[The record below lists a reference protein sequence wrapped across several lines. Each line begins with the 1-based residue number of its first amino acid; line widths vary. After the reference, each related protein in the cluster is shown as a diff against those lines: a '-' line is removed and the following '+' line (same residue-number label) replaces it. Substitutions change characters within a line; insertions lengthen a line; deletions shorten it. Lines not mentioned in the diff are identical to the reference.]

1 MKRTKRGMALI
12 LAAVMAVSCLTTI
25 LLAASK
31 PWTEID
37 LGSLSQ
43 YYETGTNADP
53 GRISNV
59 DGDSGGTSYG
69 LYMFV
74 EKTVTSFMDW
84 LKKSD
89 SAVYRGFGDRLYNA
103 YAYNTSGQYYPGF
116 GSNFKNTWQEIGRN
130 NRTEFA
136 QAQTDFWR
144 DTQYTQL
151 VANVEGQYKGFD
163 IDNYSNALKNVFWSR
178 SVHHGVGAT
187 YGSTKNTDGMS
198 GATGVICRAFK
209 ALGGFKNQSEAEL
222 IAAIYAEC
230 SKLDTNGKWK
240 EDNMETLTAKKYGI
254 YGRSMAYF
262 NINSGGVQTSV
273 YSRLHVNEPADALV
287 MRYTHSDPDIPE
299 GKYTLLYNNNGEQNH
314 GLGKSVSTLTAAADA
329 MMLRLTYYNNGYYIL
344 TNDDGQRLSVSGGK
358 LVLEAASTSNN
369 QFWILGGGSGYT
381 LQNVGTKQY
390 VTVTVTSADVTADG
404 QNRDDLIAAKVK
416 EIAQTPAEGQTNA
429 AAEDFSA
436 RLEKKLNDLFDEQF
450 KGKGN
455 AAIMAEIK
463 ANISAMQD
471 VTEENKTALI
481 QKLESLAQSEEETED
496 NLEARIMESFTEDE
510 LLLLTEAMTGK
521 SIETVIVEVVGEMV
535 DEDLKNNPTTTV
547 TTYTVGMTEASDKAA
562 RWALN
567 KATGKDAWTLTGLF
581 YPGCKDSD
589 GIGGTISHVLTEGN
603 SSFPLRGVISCTQG
617 IRTVVVEVSK
627 VNGSGGF
634 TATGNGSGKT
644 WFDLWELDSQATFSK
659 LTQGSYTMTISGTGS
674 DGKEEELLS
683 TGFTVGAKDSNTPS
697 GLDKEAYTVT
707 FMNGN
712 TQVATKT
719 YSLGDVYG
727 KLPEVSGAGFVGWF
741 TKDGRQVYENSMVAA
756 ENHTLSA
763 QFGTLYTVSFKVDGE
778 VIRSRQLSAND
789 LIVAPSNPVKAADKN
804 YVYSFSHWVDGS
816 GNRFVENM
824 TYMPAG
830 NVTYTAVFTKSPN
843 SGGNTGGGT
852 GGNTGGNTG
861 GSTGG
866 ETPKPSGNYLTGVSP
881 STSVSAMN
889 RAGYTIYSGSA
900 KVTSGLVGTGMTA
913 VSSSATV
920 TIVVTGDV
928 SGDGKITITD
938 VVKLQKSVVGS
949 GSLSGAYAK
958 AADINGDGKVTI
970 TDVVQAAQVTVGQ
983 RTIG

>member
-12 LAAVMAVSCLTTI
+12 LAAVMVVSCLTTI

-144 DTQYTQL
+144 ETQYTQL

-344 TNDDGQRLSVSGGK
+344 TNDDGQRLSVSDGK
-358 LVLEAASTSNN
+358 LVMEAPSTSNN

-404 QNRDDLIAAKVK
+404 QNRNDLIAAKVK

-429 AAEDFSA
+429 AAADFSA
-436 RLEKKLNDLFDEQF
+436 RLEKKLNDLFEEQF
-450 KGKGN
+450 KGKDD

-547 TTYTVGMTEASDKAA
+547 TTYTVGMTDASDKAA

-567 KATGKDAWTLTGLF
+567 KATGRDAWTLTGLF

-589 GIGGTISHVLTEGN
+589 GIGGTISHVLTEDN

-697 GLDKEAYTVT
+697 GLDKEEYTVT

-712 TQVATKT
+712 TQVVTKT

-763 QFGTLYTVSFKVDGE
+763 RFGTLYTVSFKVDGK

-789 LIVAPSNPVKAADKN
+789 LIIAPSNPVKAADKN

-830 NVTYTAVFTKSPN
+830 DVTYTAVFTKTAN
-843 SGGNTGGGT
+843 SGGGT
-852 GGNTGGNTG
+852 GGGTG

-889 RAGYTIYSGSA
+889 SAGYTIYNGSA

-938 VVKLQKSVVGS
+938 VVKLQKYVVGS
-949 GSLSGAYAK
+949 NSLSGAYAK

>member
-1 MKRTKRGMALI
+1 MALI

-230 SKLDTNGKWK
+230 SKLDTNGKWD

-299 GKYTLLYNNNGEQNH
+299 GEYTLLYNNNGEQSH

-358 LVLEAASTSNN
+358 LVLEAPSTSNN

-404 QNRDDLIAAKVK
+404 QSRDALIAAKIK
-416 EIAQTPAEGQTNA
+416 EIAQAPAAGQTNA

-450 KGKGN
+450 KDKDDE
-455 AAIMAEIK
+455 AIMAEIT

-471 VTEENKTALI
+471 ITEKDKTALI
-481 QKLESLAQSEEETED
+481 QKLESLAQSEETEETEVD
-496 NLEARIMESFTEDE
+496 LEARIMESFTEDE

-547 TTYTVGMTEASDKAA
+547 TTYTVGMTDASDKAA

-581 YPGCKDSD
+581 YPGYKDSD

-617 IRTVVVEVSK
+617 ISTVVVEVRK
-627 VNGSGGF
+627 QGSSDGF
-634 TATGNGSGKT
+634 TATGSGSGKT

-712 TQVATKT
+712 TQVTTKT

-824 TYMPAG
+824 TYMPDAD
-830 NVTYTAVFTKSPN
+830 VTYTAVFTKTAN
-843 SGGNTGGGT
+843 SGGG
-852 GGNTGGNTG
+852 TG

-866 ETPKPSGNYLTGVSP
+866 NTGTNTPKPSGNYLTGVSP

-889 RAGYTIYSGSA
+889 SAGYTIYSGSA

>member
-1 MKRTKRGMALI
+1 MALI

-450 KGKGN
+450 KDKN
-455 AAIMAEIK
+455 NEAIMAEIT

-471 VTEENKTALI
+471 ITEENKTTLI
-481 QKLESLAQSEEETED
+481 KKLESLAQSEEETKD
-496 NLEARIMESFTEDE
+496 DLEARIMESFTADE

-547 TTYTVGMTEASDKAA
+547 TTYTVGMTDASDKAA

-567 KATGKDAWTLTGLF
+567 KATGKDAWKLTGLF

-830 NVTYTAVFTKSPN
+830 DVTYTAVFTKTAN
-843 SGGNTGGGT
+843 SGGT
-852 GGNTGGNTG
+852 GGSTG

>member
-1 MKRTKRGMALI
+1 MALI

-84 LKKSD
+84 LKKSG

-144 DTQYTQL
+144 ETQYTQL
-151 VANVEGQYKGFD
+151 VANVEGQHKGFD

-209 ALGGFKNQSEAEL
+209 SLGGFNNQSEAEL

-230 SKLDTNGKWK
+230 SRLDTNGKWK

-369 QFWILGGGSGYT
+369 QFWILSSGSGYT

-404 QNRDDLIAAKVK
+404 QKVPTKDERVAAIIAAANSDEEGALGDSETRFNELLAAEVATLTTANLKGK
-416 EIAQTPAEGQTNA
+416 AEDEIAADIAEMEKAEEDFYDYLDALGEDAVLAKEQQTELKAKYNAYISAVEKFTGKKMDEIVAIVAEKLVTEQM
-429 AAEDFSA
+429 AAE
-436 RLEKKLNDLFDEQF
+436 
-450 KGKGN
+450 
-455 AAIMAEIK
+455 AE
-463 ANISAMQD
+463 
-471 VTEENKTALI
+471 TT
-481 QKLESLAQSEEETED
+481 
-496 NLEARIMESFTEDE
+496 
-510 LLLLTEAMTGK
+510 
-521 SIETVIVEVVGEMV
+521 
-535 DEDLKNNPTTTV
+535 NPTTTV
-547 TTYTVGMTEASDKAA
+547 TTYTVGMTDASDKAA

-567 KATGKDAWTLTGLF
+567 KATGRDAWTLTGLF

-589 GIGGTISHVLTEGN
+589 GIGGTISHVLTEDN

-627 VNGSGGF
+627 VGGSGGF

-697 GLDKEAYTVT
+697 GLDKEEYTVT

-712 TQVATKT
+712 TQVVTKT

-763 QFGTLYTVSFKVDGE
+763 RFGTLYTVSFKVDGE

-830 NVTYTAVFTKSPN
+830 NVTYTAVFTKTAN
-843 SGGNTGGGT
+843 SGGTGGGT
-852 GGNTGGNTG
+852 GGSTG

-889 RAGYTIYSGSA
+889 SAGYTIYNGST

-938 VVKLQKSVVGS
+938 VVKLQKYVVGS
-949 GSLSGAYAK
+949 NSLSGAYAK

>member
-1 MKRTKRGMALI
+1 MALI

-84 LKKSD
+84 LKKSG

-144 DTQYTQL
+144 ETQYTQL

-209 ALGGFKNQSEAEL
+209 SLGGFNNQSEAEL

-230 SKLDTNGKWK
+230 SRLDTNGKWK

-369 QFWILGGGSGYT
+369 QFWILSSGSGYT

-404 QNRDDLIAAKVK
+404 QKVPTKDERVAAIIAAANSDEEGALGDSETRFNELLAAEVATLTTANLKGK
-416 EIAQTPAEGQTNA
+416 AEDEIAADIAEMEKAEEDFYDYLDALGEDAVLAKEQQTELKAKYNAYISAVEKFTGKKMDEIVAIVAEKLVTEQM
-429 AAEDFSA
+429 AAE
-436 RLEKKLNDLFDEQF
+436 
-450 KGKGN
+450 
-455 AAIMAEIK
+455 AE
-463 ANISAMQD
+463 
-471 VTEENKTALI
+471 TT
-481 QKLESLAQSEEETED
+481 
-496 NLEARIMESFTEDE
+496 
-510 LLLLTEAMTGK
+510 
-521 SIETVIVEVVGEMV
+521 
-535 DEDLKNNPTTTV
+535 NPTTTV
-547 TTYTVGMTEASDKAA
+547 TTYTVGMTDASDKAA

-567 KATGKDAWTLTGLF
+567 KATGRDAWTLTGLF

-589 GIGGTISHVLTEGN
+589 GIGGTISHVLTEDN

-627 VNGSGGF
+627 VGGSGGF

-697 GLDKEAYTVT
+697 GLDKEEYTVT

-712 TQVATKT
+712 TQVVTKT

-763 QFGTLYTVSFKVDGE
+763 RFGTLYTVSFKVDGE

-830 NVTYTAVFTKSPN
+830 NVTYTAVFTKTAN
-843 SGGNTGGGT
+843 SGGTGGGT
-852 GGNTGGNTG
+852 GGSTG

-889 RAGYTIYSGSA
+889 SAGYTIYNGST

-938 VVKLQKSVVGS
+938 VVKLQKYVVGS
-949 GSLSGAYAK
+949 NSLSGAYAK

>member
-1 MKRTKRGMALI
+1 MALI

-84 LKKSD
+84 LKKSG

-144 DTQYTQL
+144 ETQYTQL

-209 ALGGFKNQSEAEL
+209 SLGGFNNQSEAEL

-230 SKLDTNGKWK
+230 SRLDTTGKWK

-358 LVLEAASTSNN
+358 LVLEAPSTSNN
-369 QFWILGGGSGYT
+369 QFWILSSGSGYT

-404 QNRDDLIAAKVK
+404 QKVPTKDERVAAIIAAANSDEEGALGDSETRFNELLAAEVATLTTANLKGK
-416 EIAQTPAEGQTNA
+416 AEDEIAADIAEMEKAEEDFYDYLDALGEDAVLAKEQQTELKAKYNAYISAVEKFTGKKMDEIVAIVAEKLVTEQM
-429 AAEDFSA
+429 AAE
-436 RLEKKLNDLFDEQF
+436 
-450 KGKGN
+450 
-455 AAIMAEIK
+455 AE
-463 ANISAMQD
+463 
-471 VTEENKTALI
+471 TT
-481 QKLESLAQSEEETED
+481 
-496 NLEARIMESFTEDE
+496 
-510 LLLLTEAMTGK
+510 
-521 SIETVIVEVVGEMV
+521 
-535 DEDLKNNPTTTV
+535 NPTTTV
-547 TTYTVGMTEASDKAA
+547 TTYTVGMTDASDKAA

-567 KATGKDAWTLTGLF
+567 KATGRDAWTLTGLF

-589 GIGGTISHVLTEGN
+589 GIGGTISHVLTEDN
-603 SSFPLRGVISCTQG
+603 SSFPLRGVVSCTQG

-627 VNGSGGF
+627 VGGSGGF

-644 WFDLWELDSQATFSK
+644 WFDLWELDSQATFSLLK
-659 LTQGSYTMTISGTGS
+659 QGSYTMTISGTGS

-697 GLDKEAYTVT
+697 GLDKEEYTVT

-816 GNRFVENM
+816 GKRFVENM

-830 NVTYTAVFTKSPN
+830 NVTYTAVFTKTAN
-843 SGGNTGGGT
+843 SGGGT
-852 GGNTGGNTG
+852 GGSTG

-889 RAGYTIYSGSA
+889 SAGYTIYNGSA

-958 AADINGDGKVTI
+958 AADINGDGKITI

>member
-1 MKRTKRGMALI
+1 MALI

-230 SKLDTNGKWK
+230 SKLDTNGKWD

-404 QNRDDLIAAKVK
+404 QSRDALIAAKIK
-416 EIAQTPAEGQTNA
+416 EIAQVPAAGQTNA

-450 KGKGN
+450 KDKEDE
-455 AAIMAEIK
+455 AIMAEIT

-471 VTEENKTALI
+471 ITEENKTTLI
-481 QKLESLAQSEEETED
+481 KKLESLAQSEEETED
-496 NLEARIMESFTEDE
+496 DLEARIMESFTADE

-547 TTYTVGMTEASDKAA
+547 TTYTVGMTDASDKAA

-617 IRTVVVEVSK
+617 ISTVVVEVRK
-627 VNGSGGF
+627 QGSSDGF
-634 TATGNGSGKT
+634 TATGSGSGKT

-830 NVTYTAVFTKSPN
+830 NVTYTAVFTKTAN
-843 SGGNTGGGT
+843 SGGT
-852 GGNTGGNTG
+852 GGNTGGSTG

-889 RAGYTIYSGSA
+889 RAGYTIYSGST

>member
-1 MKRTKRGMALI
+1 MALI
-12 LAAVMAVSCLTTI
+12 LAAVMAVSCATTI

-31 PWTEID
+31 PWTGVGIGE
-37 LGSLSQ
+37 LSQ
-43 YYETGTNADP
+43 YYETGNNADP

-230 SKLDTNGKWK
+230 SKLDTNGKWD

-299 GKYTLLYNNNGEQNH
+299 GEYTLLYNNNGEQSH

-358 LVLEAASTSNN
+358 LVLEAPSTSNN

-404 QNRDDLIAAKVK
+404 QNRDDLIAAKIK
-416 EIAQTPAEGQTNA
+416 EIAQAPAAGQTNA

-450 KGKGN
+450 KDKDDE
-455 AAIMAEIK
+455 AIMAEIT

-471 VTEENKTALI
+471 ITEENKTTLI
-481 QKLESLAQSEEETED
+481 KKLESLAQSEEETED
-496 NLEARIMESFTEDE
+496 DLEARIMESFTADE

-547 TTYTVGMTEASDKAA
+547 TTYTVGMTDASDKAA

-567 KATGKDAWTLTGLF
+567 KATGRDAWTLTGLF

-589 GIGGTISHVLTEGN
+589 GIGGTISHVLTEDN

-627 VNGSGGF
+627 VGGSGGF

-644 WFDLWELDSQATFSK
+644 WFDLWELDSQATFSS

-712 TQVATKT
+712 TQVVTKT

-763 QFGTLYTVSFKVDGE
+763 QFGTLYTVSFKVDGK

-789 LIVAPSNPVKAADKN
+789 LIIAPSNPVKAADKN

-830 NVTYTAVFTKSPN
+830 NVTYTAVFTKTAN
-843 SGGNTGGGT
+843 SGGT
-852 GGNTGGNTG
+852 GGSTG

-889 RAGYTIYSGSA
+889 SAGYTIYSGST

>member
-1 MKRTKRGMALI
+1 MALI

-74 EKTVTSFMDW
+74 EKTVGSFISW
-84 LKKSD
+84 LQKSD
-89 SAVYRGFGDRLYNA
+89 NKIYQGFGETLYNA
-103 YAYNTSGQYYPGF
+103 WGYDVNNKWNPGY
-116 GSNFKNTWQEIGRN
+116 GTNFKNKWQSIGHGGN
-130 NRTEFA
+130 AKEFG

-230 SKLDTNGKWK
+230 SKLDTNGKWD

-287 MRYTHSDPDIPE
+287 MRYTHSNPDIPE
-299 GKYTLLYNNNGEQNH
+299 GKYTLLYNNNGEQSH

-404 QNRDDLIAAKVK
+404 QNRDNLIAAKVK
-416 EIAQTPAEGQTNA
+416 EIAQAPAAGQTNA

-450 KGKGN
+450 KDKDDE
-455 AAIMAEIK
+455 AIIMAEIT

-471 VTEENKTALI
+471 ITEENKTTLI
-481 QKLESLAQSEEETED
+481 KKLESLAQSEEETED
-496 NLEARIMESFTEDE
+496 DLEARIMESFTADE

-547 TTYTVGMTEASDKAA
+547 TTYTVGMTDASDKAA

-589 GIGGTISHVLTEGN
+589 GIGGTISHVLTKDN

-644 WFDLWELDSQATFSK
+644 WFDLWELDSQATFS
-659 LTQGSYTMTISGTGS
+659 LLEQGSYTMTISGTGS

-697 GLDKEAYTVT
+697 GLDKEEYTVT

-830 NVTYTAVFTKSPN
+830 NVTYTAVFTKTAN
-843 SGGNTGGGT
+843 SGGT
-852 GGNTGGNTG
+852 GGGTG

-889 RAGYTIYSGSA
+889 SAGYTIYNGSA

-958 AADINGDGKVTI
+958 AADINGDGKITI

>member
-1 MKRTKRGMALI
+1 MALI

-230 SKLDTNGKWK
+230 SKLDTNGKWD

-299 GKYTLLYNNNGEQNH
+299 GEYTLLYNNNGEQSH

-358 LVLEAASTSNN
+358 LVLEAPSTSNN

-404 QNRDDLIAAKVK
+404 QSRDALIAAKIK
-416 EIAQTPAEGQTNA
+416 EIAQAPAAGQTNA

-450 KGKGN
+450 KDKDDE
-455 AAIMAEIK
+455 AIMAEIT

-471 VTEENKTALI
+471 ITEENKTTLI
-481 QKLESLAQSEEETED
+481 KKLESLAQSEEETED
-496 NLEARIMESFTEDE
+496 DLEARIMESFTEDE

-547 TTYTVGMTEASDKAA
+547 TTYTVGMTDASDKAA

-567 KATGKDAWTLTGLF
+567 KATGRDAWTLTGLF

-659 LTQGSYTMTISGTGS
+659 LTQGSYTMTISGTS

-830 NVTYTAVFTKSPN
+830 NVTYTAVFTKTAN
-843 SGGNTGGGT
+843 SGGGTGGGT
-852 GGNTGGNTG
+852 GGSTGGNTG
-861 GSTGG
+861 TN
-866 ETPKPSGNYLTGVSP
+866 TPKPSGNYLTGVSP

-889 RAGYTIYSGSA
+889 SAGYTIYSGSA

>member
-1 MKRTKRGMALI
+1 MALI

-144 DTQYTQL
+144 ETQYTQL

-358 LVLEAASTSNN
+358 LVLEAPSTSNN

-450 KGKGN
+450 KDKN
-455 AAIMAEIK
+455 DEAIMAEIT

-471 VTEENKTALI
+471 ITEENKTTLI
-481 QKLESLAQSEEETED
+481 KKLESLAQSEEETKD
-496 NLEARIMESFTEDE
+496 DLEARIMESFTADE

-547 TTYTVGMTEASDKAA
+547 TTYTVGMTDASDKAA

-567 KATGKDAWTLTGLF
+567 KATGKDAWKLTGLF

-830 NVTYTAVFTKSPN
+830 NVTYTAVFTKTAN
-843 SGGNTGGGT
+843 SGG
-852 GGNTGGNTG
+852 TG

-866 ETPKPSGNYLTGVSP
+866 NTGTNTPTPSGNYLTGVSP

-889 RAGYTIYSGSA
+889 SAGYTIYNGSA

-938 VVKLQKSVVGS
+938 VV
-949 GSLSGAYAK
+949 
-958 AADINGDGKVTI
+958 
-970 TDVVQAAQVTVGQ
+970 QAAQVTVGQ

>member
-1 MKRTKRGMALI
+1 M
-12 LAAVMAVSCLTTI
+12 
-25 LLAASK
+25 
-31 PWTEID
+31 
-37 LGSLSQ
+37 
-43 YYETGTNADP
+43 
-53 GRISNV
+53 
-59 DGDSGGTSYG
+59 
-69 LYMFV
+69 
-74 EKTVTSFMDW
+74 
-84 LKKSD
+84 
-89 SAVYRGFGDRLYNA
+89 
-103 YAYNTSGQYYPGF
+103 
-116 GSNFKNTWQEIGRN
+116 
-130 NRTEFA
+130 
-136 QAQTDFWR
+136 
-144 DTQYTQL
+144 
-151 VANVEGQYKGFD
+151 ANVEGQYKGFD

-178 SVHHGVGAT
+178 RVHHGVGAT
-187 YGSTKNTDGMS
+187 YGYNKNTDGMS

-329 MMLRLTYYNNGYYIL
+329 MLLRLPYYNNGYYIL

-429 AAEDFSA
+429 AAADFSA
-436 RLEKKLNDLFDEQF
+436 RLEKKLNDLFEEQF
-450 KGKGN
+450 KDKGDK
-455 AAIMAEIK
+455 AIMAEIK

-471 VTEENKTALI
+471 ITEKDKTALI
-481 QKLESLAQSEEETED
+481 QKLESLAQSEKETED
-496 NLEARIMESFTEDE
+496 DLEARIMESFTEDE

-547 TTYTVGMTEASDKAA
+547 TTYTVGMTDASDKAA

-567 KATGKDAWTLTGLF
+567 KATGRDAWTLTGLF

-589 GIGGTISHVLTEGN
+589 GIGGTISHVLTEDN

-617 IRTVVVEVSK
+617 SSTVVVEVRK
-627 VNGSGGF
+627 QGSSDGF

-644 WFDLWELDSQATFSK
+644 WFDLWELDSQATFSS

-683 TGFTVGAKDSNTPS
+683 TGFSVGAKDSNTPS
-697 GLDKEAYTVT
+697 GLDKEEYTVT

-712 TQVATKT
+712 TQVTTKT

-763 QFGTLYTVSFKVDGE
+763 RFGTLYTVNFKVDGE

-816 GNRFVENM
+816 GKRFVENM

-830 NVTYTAVFTKSPN
+830 NVTYTAVFTKTAN
-843 SGGNTGGGT
+843 SGGG
-852 GGNTGGNTG
+852 TG

-866 ETPKPSGNYLTGVSP
+866 NTGANTPKPSGNYLTGVSP

-889 RAGYTIYSGSA
+889 SAGYTIYNGST

-949 GSLSGAYAK
+949 GNLSGAYAK

>member
-1 MKRTKRGMALI
+1 MALI

-74 EKTVTSFMDW
+74 EKTVGSFISW
-84 LKKSD
+84 LQKSD
-89 SAVYRGFGDRLYNA
+89 NKIYQGFGETLYNA
-103 YAYNTSGQYYPGF
+103 WGYDVNNKWNPGY
-116 GSNFKNTWQEIGRN
+116 GTNFKNKWQSIGHGGN
-130 NRTEFA
+130 AKEFG

-344 TNDDGQRLSVSGGK
+344 TNDDGQRLSVSDGK
-358 LVLEAASTSNN
+358 LVMEAPSTSNN

-416 EIAQTPAEGQTNA
+416 EIAQAPAAGQTNA

-450 KGKGN
+450 KDKDDE
-455 AAIMAEIK
+455 AIIMAEIT

-471 VTEENKTALI
+471 ITEENKTTLI
-481 QKLESLAQSEEETED
+481 KKLESLAQSEEETED
-496 NLEARIMESFTEDE
+496 DLEARIMESFTADE

-547 TTYTVGMTEASDKAA
+547 TTYTVGMTDASDKAA

-589 GIGGTISHVLTEGN
+589 GIGGTISHVLTEDN

-617 IRTVVVEVSK
+617 IRTVVVEVRK
-627 VNGSGGF
+627 QGSSDGF

-644 WFDLWELDSQATFSK
+644 WFDLWELDSQATFSS

-697 GLDKEAYTVT
+697 GLDKEEYTVT

-763 QFGTLYTVSFKVDGE
+763 RFGTLYTVNFKVDGE

-816 GNRFVENM
+816 GKRFVENM

-830 NVTYTAVFTKSPN
+830 NVTYTAVFTKTAN
-843 SGGNTGGGT
+843 SGGGTGGGT
-852 GGNTGGNTG
+852 GGSTGGNTG
-861 GSTGG
+861 TN
-866 ETPKPSGNYLTGVSP
+866 TPTPSGNYLTGVSP

-889 RAGYTIYSGSA
+889 SAGYTIYSGST

-958 AADINGDGKVTI
+958 AADINGDGKITI

>member
-230 SKLDTNGKWK
+230 SKLDTNGKWD

-299 GKYTLLYNNNGEQNH
+299 GEYTLLYNNNGEQSH

-450 KGKGN
+450 KDKN
-455 AAIMAEIK
+455 DEAIMAEIT

-471 VTEENKTALI
+471 ITEENKTTLI
-481 QKLESLAQSEEETED
+481 KKLESLAQSEEETKD
-496 NLEARIMESFTEDE
+496 DLEARIMESFTADE

-547 TTYTVGMTEASDKAA
+547 TTYTVGMTDASDKAA

-567 KATGKDAWTLTGLF
+567 KATGKDAWKLTGLF

-824 TYMPAG
+824 TYMPDAD
-830 NVTYTAVFTKSPN
+830 VTYTAVFTKTAN
-843 SGGNTGGGT
+843 SGG
-852 GGNTGGNTG
+852 TG

-866 ETPKPSGNYLTGVSP
+866 STGGNTGTNTPKPSGNYLTGVSP

-889 RAGYTIYSGSA
+889 SAGYTIYSGST

>member
-1 MKRTKRGMALI
+1 MALI

-31 PWTEID
+31 PWTGVGIGE
-37 LGSLSQ
+37 LSQ
-43 YYETGTNADP
+43 YYETGNNADP

-74 EKTVTSFMDW
+74 EKTVGSFISW
-84 LKKSD
+84 LQKSD
-89 SAVYRGFGDRLYNA
+89 NKIYQGFGETLYNA
-103 YAYNTSGQYYPGF
+103 WGYDVNNKWNPGY
-116 GSNFKNTWQEIGRN
+116 GTNFKNKWQSIGHGGN
-130 NRTEFA
+130 AKEFG

-144 DTQYTQL
+144 ETQYTQL

-230 SKLDTNGKWK
+230 SKLDTNGKWD

-299 GKYTLLYNNNGEQNH
+299 GEYTLLYNNNGEQSH

-404 QNRDDLIAAKVK
+404 QSRDALIAAKIK
-416 EIAQTPAEGQTNA
+416 EIAQAPAAGQTNA

-450 KGKGN
+450 KDKN
-455 AAIMAEIK
+455 DEAIMAEIT

-471 VTEENKTALI
+471 ITEENKTTLI
-481 QKLESLAQSEEETED
+481 KKLESLAQSEEETED
-496 NLEARIMESFTEDE
+496 DLEARIMESFTADE

-547 TTYTVGMTEASDKAA
+547 TTYTVGMTDASDKAA

-589 GIGGTISHVLTEGN
+589 GIGGTISHVLTEDN

-627 VNGSGGF
+627 VNGSDGF
-634 TATGNGSGKT
+634 TATGSGSGKT

-830 NVTYTAVFTKSPN
+830 NVTYTAVFTKTAN
-843 SGGNTGGGT
+843 SGGGTGGGT
-852 GGNTGGNTG
+852 GGSTGGNTG
-861 GSTGG
+861 TN
-866 ETPKPSGNYLTGVSP
+866 TPKPSGNYLTGVSP

-949 GSLSGAYAK
+949 GNLSGAYAK

>member
-1 MKRTKRGMALI
+1 MALI
-12 LAAVMAVSCLTTI
+12 LAAVMAVSCATTI

-230 SKLDTNGKWK
+230 SKLDTNGKWD

-299 GKYTLLYNNNGEQNH
+299 GEYTLLYNNNGEQSH

-358 LVLEAASTSNN
+358 LVLEAPSTSNN

-404 QNRDDLIAAKVK
+404 QSRDALIAAKIK
-416 EIAQTPAEGQTNA
+416 EIAQAPAAGQTNA

-450 KGKGN
+450 KDKDDE
-455 AAIMAEIK
+455 AIMAEIT

-471 VTEENKTALI
+471 ITEKDKTALI
-481 QKLESLAQSEEETED
+481 QKLESLAQSEETEETEVD
-496 NLEARIMESFTEDE
+496 LEARIMESFTEDE

-547 TTYTVGMTEASDKAA
+547 TTYTVGMTDASDKAA

-617 IRTVVVEVSK
+617 ISTVVVEVRK
-627 VNGSGGF
+627 QGSSDGF
-634 TATGNGSGKT
+634 TATGSGSGKT

-830 NVTYTAVFTKSPN
+830 NVTYTAVFTKTAN
-843 SGGNTGGGT
+843 SGGT
-852 GGNTGGNTG
+852 GGSTG

-889 RAGYTIYSGSA
+889 SAGYTIYNGST

>member
-230 SKLDTNGKWK
+230 SKLDTNGKWD

-450 KGKGN
+450 KDKN
-455 AAIMAEIK
+455 DEAIMAEIT

-471 VTEENKTALI
+471 ITEENKTTLI
-481 QKLESLAQSEEETED
+481 KKLESLAQSEEETKD
-496 NLEARIMESFTEDE
+496 DLEARIMESFTADE

-547 TTYTVGMTEASDKAA
+547 TTYTVGMTDASDKAA

-581 YPGCKDSD
+581 YPGYKDSD

-617 IRTVVVEVSK
+617 ISTVVVEVRK
-627 VNGSGGF
+627 QGSSDGF
-634 TATGNGSGKT
+634 TATGSGSGKT

-830 NVTYTAVFTKSPN
+830 NVTYTAVFTKTAN
-843 SGGNTGGGT
+843 SGGG
-852 GGNTGGNTG
+852 TG

-866 ETPKPSGNYLTGVSP
+866 NTGTNTPKPSGNYLTGVSP

-889 RAGYTIYSGSA
+889 SAGYTIYSGST

-938 VVKLQKSVVGS
+938 VVKLQKL
-949 GSLSGAYAK
+949 SL
-958 AADINGDGKVTI
+958 IHI
-970 TDVVQAAQVTVGQ
+970 
-983 RTIG
+983 

>member
-1 MKRTKRGMALI
+1 MALI
-12 LAAVMAVSCLTTI
+12 LAAVMVVSCLTTI

-230 SKLDTNGKWK
+230 SKLDTNGKWD

-299 GKYTLLYNNNGEQNH
+299 GEYTLLYNNNGEQSH

-358 LVLEAASTSNN
+358 LVLEAPSTSNN

-404 QNRDDLIAAKVK
+404 QSRDALIAAKIK
-416 EIAQTPAEGQTNA
+416 EIAQAPAAGQTNA

-450 KGKGN
+450 KDKDDK
-455 AAIMAEIK
+455 AIMAEIT

-471 VTEENKTALI
+471 ITEENKTTLI
-481 QKLESLAQSEEETED
+481 KKLESLAQSEEETKD
-496 NLEARIMESFTEDE
+496 DLEARIMESFTADE

-547 TTYTVGMTEASDKAA
+547 TTYTVGMTDASDKAA

-567 KATGKDAWTLTGLF
+567 KATGKDAWKLTGLF

-603 SSFPLRGVISCTQG
+603 SSFPLRGVVSCTQG

-830 NVTYTAVFTKSPN
+830 NVTYTAVFTKTAN
-843 SGGNTGGGT
+843 SGG
-852 GGNTGGNTG
+852 TG

>member
-1 MKRTKRGMALI
+1 MALI
-12 LAAVMAVSCLTTI
+12 LAAVMVVSCLTTI

-136 QAQTDFWR
+136 QAQTNFWR
-144 DTQYTQL
+144 ETQYTQL

-209 ALGGFKNQSEAEL
+209 SLGGFNNQSEAEL

-230 SKLDTNGKWK
+230 SRLDTNGKWK

-404 QNRDDLIAAKVK
+404 QNRTDLIAAKVK

-429 AAEDFSA
+429 AAADFSA
-436 RLEKKLNDLFDEQF
+436 RLEKKLNDLFEEQF
-450 KGKGN
+450 KGKAD

-481 QKLESLAQSEEETED
+481 QKLESLAQSEEETEVD
-496 NLEARIMESFTEDE
+496 LEARIMESFTEDE

-547 TTYTVGMTEASDKAA
+547 TTYTVGMTDASDKAA

-567 KATGKDAWTLTGLF
+567 KATGRDAWTLTGLF

-589 GIGGTISHVLTEGN
+589 GIGGTISHVLTEDN
-603 SSFPLRGVISCTQG
+603 SSFPLRGVVSCTQG

-627 VNGSGGF
+627 VGGSGGF

-644 WFDLWELDSQATFSK
+644 WFDLWELDSQATFSS

-683 TGFTVGAKDSNTPS
+683 TGFTVGTKDSNTPS
-697 GLDKEAYTVT
+697 GLDKEEYTVT

-830 NVTYTAVFTKSPN
+830 NVTYTAVFTKTAN
-843 SGGNTGGGT
+843 SGGGTGGGT
-852 GGNTGGNTG
+852 GGSTGGNTG
-861 GSTGG
+861 TN
-866 ETPKPSGNYLTGVSP
+866 TPTPSGNYLTGVSP

-958 AADINGDGKVTI
+958 AADINGDGKITI

>member
-1 MKRTKRGMALI
+1 MALI
-12 LAAVMAVSCLTTI
+12 LAAVMAVSCATTI

-144 DTQYTQL
+144 ETQYTQL

-230 SKLDTNGKWK
+230 SKLDTNGKWD

-358 LVLEAASTSNN
+358 LVLEAPSTSNN

-404 QNRDDLIAAKVK
+404 QSRDALIAAKIK
-416 EIAQTPAEGQTNA
+416 EIAQAPAAGQTNA

-450 KGKGN
+450 KDKDDK
-455 AAIMAEIK
+455 AIMAEIT

-471 VTEENKTALI
+471 ITEENKTTLI
-481 QKLESLAQSEEETED
+481 KKLESLAQSEEETKD
-496 NLEARIMESFTEDE
+496 DLEARIMESFTADE

-547 TTYTVGMTEASDKAA
+547 TTYTVGMTDASDKAA

-581 YPGCKDSD
+581 YPGYKDSD

-830 NVTYTAVFTKSPN
+830 NVTYTAVFTKTAN
-843 SGGNTGGGT
+843 SGGT
-852 GGNTGGNTG
+852 GGSTG

-889 RAGYTIYSGSA
+889 RAGYTIYNGSA

>member
-12 LAAVMAVSCLTTI
+12 LAAVMAVSCATTI

-209 ALGGFKNQSEAEL
+209 ALGGFKMQSEAEL

-404 QNRDDLIAAKVK
+404 QNRDDLIAAKAK

-429 AAEDFSA
+429 AAADFSA
-436 RLEKKLNDLFDEQF
+436 RLEKKLNDLFEEQF
-450 KGKGN
+450 KDKDDK
-455 AAIMAEIK
+455 AIMAEIK

-471 VTEENKTALI
+471 ITEKDKTALI
-481 QKLESLAQSEEETED
+481 QKLESLAQSEETEETEVD
-496 NLEARIMESFTEDE
+496 LEARIMESFTADE

-547 TTYTVGMTEASDKAA
+547 TTYTVGMTDASDKAA

-712 TQVATKT
+712 TQVTTKT

-830 NVTYTAVFTKSPN
+830 NVTYTAVFTKTAN
-843 SGGNTGGGT
+843 SGGG
-852 GGNTGGNTG
+852 TG

-866 ETPKPSGNYLTGVSP
+866 NTGTNTPTPSGNYLTGVSP

-889 RAGYTIYSGSA
+889 SAGYTIYSGST

-938 VVKLQKSVVGS
+938 VVKLQKYVVGS

>member
-1 MKRTKRGMALI
+1 MALI

-404 QNRDDLIAAKVK
+404 QSRDALIAAKIK
-416 EIAQTPAEGQTNA
+416 EIAQAPAAGQTNA

-450 KGKGN
+450 KDKDDE
-455 AAIMAEIK
+455 AIMAEIT

-471 VTEENKTALI
+471 ITEENKTTLI
-481 QKLESLAQSEEETED
+481 KKLESLAQSEEETED
-496 NLEARIMESFTEDE
+496 DLEARIMESFTEDE

-547 TTYTVGMTEASDKAA
+547 TTYTVGMTDASDKAA

-567 KATGKDAWTLTGLF
+567 KATGRDAWTLTGLF
-581 YPGCKDSD
+581 YPGRKDSD
-589 GIGGTISHVLTEGN
+589 GIGGTISHVLTEDN

-627 VNGSGGF
+627 VGGSGGF

-674 DGKEEELLS
+674 DDKTVELLS

-697 GLDKEAYTVT
+697 GLDKEEYTVT

-712 TQVATKT
+712 TQVVTKT

-763 QFGTLYTVSFKVDGE
+763 RFGTLYTVNFKVDGS

-789 LIVAPSNPVKAADKN
+789 LIVAPSNPVKASDKN

-830 NVTYTAVFTKSPN
+830 NVTYTAVFTKTAN
-843 SGGNTGGGT
+843 SGGGT
-852 GGNTGGNTG
+852 GGGTG

-889 RAGYTIYSGSA
+889 SAGYTIYNGSA

-938 VVKLQKSVVGS
+938 VVKLQKYVVGS
-949 GSLSGAYAK
+949 NSLSGAYAK

>member
-1 MKRTKRGMALI
+1 MALI

-74 EKTVTSFMDW
+74 EKTVGSFISW
-84 LKKSD
+84 LQKSD
-89 SAVYRGFGDRLYNA
+89 NKIYQGFGETLYNA
-103 YAYNTSGQYYPGF
+103 WGYDVNNKWNPGY
-116 GSNFKNTWQEIGRN
+116 GTNFKNKWQSIGHGGN
-130 NRTEFA
+130 AKEFG

-144 DTQYTQL
+144 ETQYTQL

-358 LVLEAASTSNN
+358 LVLEAPSTSNN

-404 QNRDDLIAAKVK
+404 QNRDDLIAAKIK
-416 EIAQTPAEGQTNA
+416 EIAQAPAAGQTNA

-450 KGKGN
+450 KDKDDE
-455 AAIMAEIK
+455 AIMAEIT

-471 VTEENKTALI
+471 ITEENKTTLI
-481 QKLESLAQSEEETED
+481 KKLESLAQSEEETED
-496 NLEARIMESFTEDE
+496 DLEARIMESFTADE

-547 TTYTVGMTEASDKAA
+547 TTYTVGMTDASDKAA

-567 KATGKDAWTLTGLF
+567 KATGRDAWTLTGLF

-589 GIGGTISHVLTEGN
+589 GIGGTISHVLTEDN

-627 VNGSGGF
+627 VGGSGGF

-644 WFDLWELDSQATFSK
+644 WFDLWELDSQATFSS

-712 TQVATKT
+712 TQVVTKT

-763 QFGTLYTVSFKVDGE
+763 QFGTLYTVSFKVDGK

-789 LIVAPSNPVKAADKN
+789 LIIAPSNPVKAADKN

-830 NVTYTAVFTKSPN
+830 NVTYTAVFTKTAN
-843 SGGNTGGGT
+843 SGGG
-852 GGNTGGNTG
+852 TG

-866 ETPKPSGNYLTGVSP
+866 NTGTNTPKPSGNYLTGVSP

-889 RAGYTIYSGSA
+889 SAGYTIYSGSA

>member
-1 MKRTKRGMALI
+1 MALI
-12 LAAVMAVSCLTTI
+12 LAAVMAVSCATTI

-31 PWTEID
+31 PWTGVGIGE
-37 LGSLSQ
+37 LSQ
-43 YYETGTNADP
+43 YYETGNNADP

-230 SKLDTNGKWK
+230 SKLDTNGKWD

-299 GKYTLLYNNNGEQNH
+299 GEYTLLYNNNGEQSH

-358 LVLEAASTSNN
+358 LVLEAPSTSNN

-404 QNRDDLIAAKVK
+404 QNRDDLIAAKIK
-416 EIAQTPAEGQTNA
+416 EIAQAPAAGQTNA

-450 KGKGN
+450 KDKDDE
-455 AAIMAEIK
+455 AIMAEIT

-471 VTEENKTALI
+471 ITEENKTTLI
-481 QKLESLAQSEEETED
+481 KKLESLAQSEEETED
-496 NLEARIMESFTEDE
+496 DLEARIMESFTADE

-535 DEDLKNNPTTTV
+535 DEDLKTIPPPPSPPT
-547 TTYTVGMTEASDKAA
+547 
-562 RWALN
+562 RW
-567 KATGKDAWTLTGLF
+567 G
-581 YPGCKDSD
+581 
-589 GIGGTISHVLTEGN
+589 
-603 SSFPLRGVISCTQG
+603 
-617 IRTVVVEVSK
+617 
-627 VNGSGGF
+627 
-634 TATGNGSGKT
+634 
-644 WFDLWELDSQATFSK
+644 
-659 LTQGSYTMTISGTGS
+659 
-674 DGKEEELLS
+674 
-683 TGFTVGAKDSNTPS
+683 
-697 GLDKEAYTVT
+697 
-707 FMNGN
+707 
-712 TQVATKT
+712 
-719 YSLGDVYG
+719 
-727 KLPEVSGAGFVGWF
+727 
-741 TKDGRQVYENSMVAA
+741 
-756 ENHTLSA
+756 
-763 QFGTLYTVSFKVDGE
+763 
-778 VIRSRQLSAND
+778 
-789 LIVAPSNPVKAADKN
+789 
-804 YVYSFSHWVDGS
+804 
-816 GNRFVENM
+816 
-824 TYMPAG
+824 
-830 NVTYTAVFTKSPN
+830 
-843 SGGNTGGGT
+843 
-852 GGNTGGNTG
+852 
-861 GSTGG
+861 
-866 ETPKPSGNYLTGVSP
+866 
-881 STSVSAMN
+881 
-889 RAGYTIYSGSA
+889 
-900 KVTSGLVGTGMTA
+900 
-913 VSSSATV
+913 
-920 TIVVTGDV
+920 
-928 SGDGKITITD
+928 
-938 VVKLQKSVVGS
+938 
-949 GSLSGAYAK
+949 
-958 AADINGDGKVTI
+958 
-970 TDVVQAAQVTVGQ
+970 
-983 RTIG
+983 

>member
-230 SKLDTNGKWK
+230 SKLDTNGKWD

-358 LVLEAASTSNN
+358 LVLEAPSTSNN

-404 QNRDDLIAAKVK
+404 QSRDALIAAKIK
-416 EIAQTPAEGQTNA
+416 EIAQAPAAGQTNA

-450 KGKGN
+450 KDKDDK
-455 AAIMAEIK
+455 AIMAEIT

-471 VTEENKTALI
+471 ITEENKTTLI
-481 QKLESLAQSEEETED
+481 KKLESLAQSEEETKD
-496 NLEARIMESFTEDE
+496 DLEARIMESFTADE

-547 TTYTVGMTEASDKAA
+547 TTYTVGMTDASDKAA

-830 NVTYTAVFTKSPN
+830 NVTYTAVFTKTAN
-843 SGGNTGGGT
+843 SGGTVHQGAILPVQRCGNMVDVIGRHAAHGT
-852 GGNTGGNTG
+852 DGPGFDLHQHHGAPPQHCRLPFRN
-861 GSTGG
+861 
-866 ETPKPSGNYLTGVSP
+866 
-881 STSVSAMN
+881 
-889 RAGYTIYSGSA
+889 
-900 KVTSGLVGTGMTA
+900 GL
-913 VSSSATV
+913 
-920 TIVVTGDV
+920 
-928 SGDGKITITD
+928 
-938 VVKLQKSVVGS
+938 
-949 GSLSGAYAK
+949 
-958 AADINGDGKVTI
+958 
-970 TDVVQAAQVTVGQ
+970 
-983 RTIG
+983 

>member
-1 MKRTKRGMALI
+1 MALI

-230 SKLDTNGKWK
+230 SKLDTNGKWD

-299 GKYTLLYNNNGEQNH
+299 GEYTLLYNNNGEQSH

-358 LVLEAASTSNN
+358 LVLEAPSTSNN

-404 QNRDDLIAAKVK
+404 QSRDALIAAKIK
-416 EIAQTPAEGQTNA
+416 EIAQAPAAGQTNA

-450 KGKGN
+450 KDKDDE
-455 AAIMAEIK
+455 AIMAEIT

-471 VTEENKTALI
+471 ITEKDKTALI
-481 QKLESLAQSEEETED
+481 QKLESLAQSEETEETEVD
-496 NLEARIMESFTEDE
+496 LEARIMESFTEDE

-547 TTYTVGMTEASDKAA
+547 TTYTVGMTDASDKAA

-581 YPGCKDSD
+581 YPGYKDSD

-617 IRTVVVEVSK
+617 ISTVVVEVRK
-627 VNGSGGF
+627 QGSSDGF
-634 TATGNGSGKT
+634 TATGSGSGKT

-712 TQVATKT
+712 TQVTTKT

-830 NVTYTAVFTKSPN
+830 NVTYTAVFTKTAN
-843 SGGNTGGGT
+843 SGGG
-852 GGNTGGNTG
+852 TG

-866 ETPKPSGNYLTGVSP
+866 NTGTNTPKPSGNYLTGVSP

-889 RAGYTIYSGSA
+889 SAGYTIYSGST

>member
-1 MKRTKRGMALI
+1 MALI

-31 PWTEID
+31 PWTGVGIGE
-37 LGSLSQ
+37 LSQ
-43 YYETGTNADP
+43 YYETGNNADP

-84 LKKSD
+84 LKKSG

-144 DTQYTQL
+144 ETQYTQL

-230 SKLDTNGKWK
+230 SKLDTNGKWD

-299 GKYTLLYNNNGEQNH
+299 GEYTLLYNNNGEQSH

-358 LVLEAASTSNN
+358 LVLEAPSTSNN
-369 QFWILGGGSGYT
+369 QFWILGGGSSGYT

-390 VTVTVTSADVTADG
+390 VTVTVTTEQVAEDG
-404 QNRDDLIAAKVK
+404 NKVLTKAERVAAMIAAATSD
-416 EIAQTPAEGQTNA
+416 EEGALGDSEARFNELL
-429 AAEDFSA
+429 AAEALALTTA
-436 RLEKKLNDLFDEQF
+436 RLEGKTQEDIDADIAAMEKAEKDFYDYVNELDTLLSDE
-450 KGKGN
+450 N
-455 AAIMAEIK
+455 AVLTTDQQNELAKRYNAY
-463 ANISAMQD
+463 ISAIEKFTGKKID
-471 VTEENKTALI
+471 EIIAIVAEKLVTEQMA
-481 QKLESLAQSEEETED
+481 A
-496 NLEARIMESFTEDE
+496 EA
-510 LLLLTEAMTGK
+510 EAPK
-521 SIETVIVEVVGEMV
+521 PS
-535 DEDLKNNPTTTV
+535 TTV
-547 TTYTVGMTEASDKAA
+547 TTYTVGLTDESAKAA
-562 RWALN
+562 RWSLN
-567 KATGKDAWTLTGLF
+567 KLGGTDDWTLTGLF
-581 YPGCKDSD
+581 YPGCDDSD
-589 GIGGTISHVLTEGN
+589 AIGGTVTHHLTEGN
-603 SSFPLRGVISCTQG
+603 SSFPLRGVISCTKS
-617 IRTVVVEVSK
+617 ISSVTVK
-627 VNGSGGF
+627 VKGTSGEPGF
-634 TATGNGSGKT
+634 TVTGSGKGN
-644 WFDLWELDSQATFSK
+644 WFDLWELDEYATFSSLK
-659 LTQGSYTMTISGTGS
+659 QGTYTLTISGKNASGEVDIWS
-674 DGKEEELLS
+674 DN
-683 TGFTVGAKDSNTPS
+683 FTVGAKDSSAPATK
-697 GLDKEAYTVT
+697 DDTYTVT
-707 FMNGN
+707 FKNGSN
-712 TQVATKT
+712 TVTRT
-719 YSLGDVYG
+719 YKLGDTYG
-727 KLPEVSGAGFVGWF
+727 TLPTVSGEGFQGWF
-741 TKDGRQVYENSMVAA
+741 TDDGEQIFENSIVAA
-756 ENHTLSA
+756 EDHTITA
-763 QFGTLYTVSFKVDGE
+763 KFGTLYTVTFKVDGS
-778 VIRSRQLSAND
+778 VYRSRQLAKDSP
-789 LIVAPSNPVKAADKN
+789 IVAPSNPFKSADSS

-816 GNRFVENM
+816 GNRFVEGR

-830 NVTYTAVFTKSPN
+830 DVTYTAVFTKTAN
-843 SGGNTGGGT
+843 SGG
-852 GGNTGGNTG
+852 TG

-866 ETPKPSGNYLTGVSP
+866 NTGTNTPTPSGNYLTGVSP

-889 RAGYTIYSGSA
+889 SAGYTIYSGST

>member
-1 MKRTKRGMALI
+1 MALI

-230 SKLDTNGKWK
+230 SKLDTNGKWD

-404 QNRDDLIAAKVK
+404 QSRDALIAAKIK
-416 EIAQTPAEGQTNA
+416 EIAQAPAAGQTNA

-450 KGKGN
+450 KDKDDE
-455 AAIMAEIK
+455 AIMAEIT

-471 VTEENKTALI
+471 ITEKDKTALI
-481 QKLESLAQSEEETED
+481 QKLESLAQSEETEETEVD
-496 NLEARIMESFTEDE
+496 LEARIMESFTEDE

-547 TTYTVGMTEASDKAA
+547 TTYTVGMTDASDKAA

-581 YPGCKDSD
+581 YPGYKDSD

-617 IRTVVVEVSK
+617 ISTVVVEVRK
-627 VNGSGGF
+627 QGSSDGF
-634 TATGNGSGKT
+634 TATGSGSGKT

-712 TQVATKT
+712 TQVTTKT

-824 TYMPAG
+824 TYMPDAD
-830 NVTYTAVFTKSPN
+830 VTYTAVFTKTAN
-843 SGGNTGGGT
+843 SGG
-852 GGNTGGNTG
+852 TG

-866 ETPKPSGNYLTGVSP
+866 STGGNTGTNTPKPSGNYLTGVSP